1 VASNNYLTDK
11 FTSVGGLAA
20 VAYGSSTLFNTVA
33 DQIKSG
39 SKTRSL
45 DYQLPSNLL
54 LDYLGSK
61 QVLIDIFNSALL
73 KEYNKNSNFTDFI
86 DIHSSLDLFS
96 SKLSDLFL
104 RTINEKSTYSET
116 TTTIISESFEKAQ
129 RYFSGEGI
137 EINSQEIAFSIIEE
151 FYLFNYLGSDIEKVI
166 SLAINNPI
174 TKVTNATPDT
184 IISLSRTSYQNKNV
198 QGVERNVGTIS
209 PQRYY
214 NGEAFNLEGDSIRN
228 SALQG
233 RVGYPL
239 VSLLGESLLNR
250 NSFEDLDFSSSDTSI
265 NENNR
270 GLYNVSLSRIDLGN
284 Q

>member
-1 VASNNYLTDK
+1 MASNNYLTDK

-39 SKTRSL
+39 SRTRSL

-54 LDYLGSK
+54 LDYLGSER
-61 QVLIDIFNSALL
+61 VLIDIFNSALL

-86 DIHSSLDLFS
+86 DIHSSLDEFS
-96 SKLSDLFL
+96 NKLSKFFL

-116 TTTIISESFEKAQ
+116 STSILSEAFEKTQ
-129 RYFSGEGI
+129 RYFSGEDI
-137 EINSQEIAFSIIEE
+137 EIDSQEITFNLIEE

-166 SLAINNPI
+166 SLALNNPI
-174 TKVTNATPDT
+174 TKVASATPDT
-184 IISLSRTSYQNKNV
+184 IVSLSRTSYQSKNV
-198 QGVERNVGTIS
+198 RGVERNVGTIS
-209 PQRYY
+209 PQKYY
-214 NGEAFNLEGDSIRN
+214 AGEAFNLEGDSIRN
-228 SALQG
+228 SVLQG

-250 NSFEDLDFSSSDTSI
+250 NSFEDLDFSSSDISI

-284 Q
+284 

>member
-1 VASNNYLTDK
+1 MASNNYLTDK

-39 SKTRSL
+39 SRTRSL

-54 LDYLGSK
+54 LDYLGSER
-61 QVLIDIFNSALL
+61 VLIDIFSSALL
-73 KEYNKNSNFTDFI
+73 KEYNKNSNFTDLI
-86 DIHSSLDLFS
+86 DIHSSLDEFS
-96 SKLSDLFL
+96 NKLSKFFL

-116 TTTIISESFEKAQ
+116 STSILSEAFEKTQ
-129 RYFSGEGI
+129 RYFSGEDI
-137 EINSQEIAFSIIEE
+137 EIDSQEITFNLIEE

-174 TKVTNATPDT
+174 TKVASATPDT
-184 IISLSRTSYQNKNV
+184 IVSLSRTSYQSKNV
-198 QGVERNVGTIS
+198 LGVERNVGTIS
-209 PQRYY
+209 PQKYY
-214 NGEAFNLEGDSIRN
+214 AGEAFNLEGDSIRN
-228 SALQG
+228 SVLQG

-284 Q
+284 

>member
-1 VASNNYLTDK
+1 MASNNYLTDK

-39 SKTRSL
+39 SRTRSL

-54 LDYLGSK
+54 LDYLGSEK
-61 QVLIDIFNSALL
+61 VLIDIFSSALL

-86 DIHSSLDLFS
+86 DIHSSLDEFS
-96 SKLSDLFL
+96 NKLSKFFL

-116 TTTIISESFEKAQ
+116 STSILSEAFEKTQ
-129 RYFSGEGI
+129 RYFSGEDI
-137 EINSQEIAFSIIEE
+137 EIDSQEITFHLIEE

-174 TKVTNATPDT
+174 TKVASATPDT
-184 IISLSRTSYQNKNV
+184 IVSLSKTSYQNKNV
-198 QGVERNVGTIS
+198 RGVERNVGTIS
-209 PQRYY
+209 PQKYY
-214 NGEAFNLEGDSIRN
+214 AGEAFNLEGDSIRN
-228 SALQG
+228 SVLQG

-284 Q
+284 

>member
-1 VASNNYLTDK
+1 MASNNYLTDK

-39 SKTRSL
+39 SRTRSL

-54 LDYLGSK
+54 LDYLGSER
-61 QVLIDIFNSALL
+61 VLIDIFSSALL

-86 DIHSSLDLFS
+86 DIHSSLDEFS
-96 SKLSDLFL
+96 NKLSKFFL

-116 TTTIISESFEKAQ
+116 STSILSEAFEKTQ
-129 RYFSGEGI
+129 RYFSGEDI
-137 EINSQEIAFSIIEE
+137 EIDSQEITFNLIEE

-174 TKVTNATPDT
+174 TKVASATPDT
-184 IISLSRTSYQNKNV
+184 IVSLSRTSYQSKNV

-209 PQRYY
+209 PQKYY
-214 NGEAFNLEGDSIRN
+214 AGEAFNLEGDSIRN
-228 SALQG
+228 SVLQG

-284 Q
+284 